1 MQSWWPTEGQCRGG
15 AHGEVGGV
23 RKVQQ
28 PRVVLLGARRDA
40 LGARVRLDPLA
51 RDALRHARGP
61 EVPRRAH
68 HGAQLARAALLKN
81 QLQHLRERVDAGGG
95 GYRFFV
101 SRCQWGALESVQN
114 REAEGNTL
122 YQKEQQS
129 NKRRTVGSFVVVA
142 GEVSLKKK
150 MTGDGRREDKKN
162 GWEGNNILFA

>member
-1 MQSWWPTEGQCRGG
+1 
-15 AHGEVGGV
+15 
-23 RKVQQ
+23 
-28 PRVVLLGARRDA
+28 
-40 LGARVRLDPLA
+40 
-51 RDALRHARGP
+51 
-61 EVPRRAH
+61 
-68 HGAQLARAALLKN
+68 
-81 QLQHLRERVDAGGG
+81 
-95 GYRFFV
+95 
-101 SRCQWGALESVQN
+101 VQN